1 MQEAGALQQR
11 SQGGRLGPR
20 FSRLLHHREAA
31 WWFGLIGAAGLA
43 QFVSF
48 FVLVIIIFGSLRAL
62 GHDPERMSI
71 APAFVTFALSVAVA
85 IALAIQTYRTQKE
98 AFFDPPKNPIPR
110 RRWGSYANLA
120 GAVFGLLVAYTTF
133 LMWLFLLLGLII
145 PARLAFSFPGLPG
158 HPLLWLVP
166 VPIALT
172 LWAFI
177 AVRHE
182 VLEKFETAQP
192 PQLRLAADLRQHL
205 DAFENASE
213 ELAAF
218 SKKMQGVI
226 QAEQEQ
232 LRELRDQYRL
242 LAQLIELSDRAPAIR
257 TAIAQEQSRGARWGL
272 LLSIVIAVVSWAIGL
287 LTDAL
292 VDPDALGHQLRQWFH
307 LG

>member
-1 MQEAGALQQR
+1 M
-11 SQGGRLGPR
+11 
-20 FSRLLHHREAA
+20 
-31 WWFGLIGAAGLA
+31 WFGLIGAAGLA
-43 QFVSF
+43 QVVSF
-48 FVLVIIIFGSLRAL
+48 FVISVIVFGSLRVL
-62 GHDPERMSI
+62 GHDPEQMSTT
-71 APAFVTFALSVAVA
+71 PALMIFALSVVVATAVT
-85 IALAIQTYRTQKE
+85 IHIYRTQME
-98 AFFDPPKNPIPR
+98 MFWNPPKNPMPR
-110 RRWGSYANLA
+110 RRWGSYANFA
-120 GAVFGLLVAYTTF
+120 GVTFGLIVAYTSF
-133 LMWLFLLLGLII
+133 LTWLFLLLGLIMA
-145 PARLAFSFPGLPG
+145 ARLAFSFSGLPG

-166 VPIALT
+166 LPAALM
-172 LWAFI
+172 LWAFV

-226 QAEQEQ
+226 EAEQEQ

-272 LLSIVIAVVSWAIGL
+272 LVNVVVAAVFLVIGL
-287 LTDAL
+287 LIDAL
-292 VDPDALGHQLRQWFH
+292 VDAEALGHQLRQWFH